1 MLSRTWAPR
10 CSAWNIDHSAT
21 DSPKGCWFISLIS
34 LCHCLQRTPLHTEVN
49 DVNRHRAS
57 PQVSVSELQE
67 QVNSAISHSR
77 HYFNNEVRNNSLQLL
92 WRLQYKGFFL
102 VRLLSNWG
110 TNHKDITLPSVPT
123 KLQRLSNPDDEIITL
138 TKILR
143 HSEEIMHSW
152 TAPSLQSGIPVA
164 YFLLLF
170 SAEKTEWERPD
181 HEVWK
186 FWTSSKL
193 RKIRH
198 VS

>member
-1 MLSRTWAPR
+1 MNVMLSRTWAPR

-67 QVNSAISHSR
+67 QANSAISHSR
-77 HYFNNEVRNNSLQLL
+77 HYFNNAVRNNSLQLL
-92 WRLQYKGFFL
+92 WRLQYKEVFL

-138 TKILR
+138 TTTKKR
-143 HSEEIMHSW
+143 GIM
-152 TAPSLQSGIPVA
+152 
-164 YFLLLF
+164 
-170 SAEKTEWERPD
+170 K
-181 HEVWK
+181 K
-186 FWTSSKL
+186 
-193 RKIRH
+193 
-198 VS
+198 